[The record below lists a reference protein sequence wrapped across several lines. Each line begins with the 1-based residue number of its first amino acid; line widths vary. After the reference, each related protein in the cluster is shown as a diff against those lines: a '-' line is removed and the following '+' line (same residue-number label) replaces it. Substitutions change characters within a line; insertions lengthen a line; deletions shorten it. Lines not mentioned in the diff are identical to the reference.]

1 MASIIRIKRST
12 TAGDPST
19 LGAGEL
25 AYSSLAGLQS
35 NGGDRLYIGVG
46 AETNGNAANHV
57 VIGGKYFTDM
67 MDHVHG
73 TLTANS
79 VLIADANKKLDNLKV
94 DNLDLNG
101 NEISATDVNGNIVLT
116 PNGSGYVQISGTNG
130 IVIPV
135 GTTLQRGPAVQG
147 AIRYNSTNS
156 QFEGYSGANWA
167 SLGGVRSVDGLTY
180 ITAEASPGI
189 SDDTLSFYTDGVLRA
204 ALDTNSF
211 DLDDTIQVNVNS
223 ETQSTSTLT
232 GALVVAG
239 GVGIAKNL
247 FVGGSLSVAGGIA
260 FGDDV
265 AVNGGDLYSTA
276 TTFNLLN
283 KDSSSSGTNDG
294 PTTVNAFLNAGSIS
308 IGASSGTTTINN
320 SLASTGD
327 LSVGS
332 NVFTVAAATGN
343 TSVAGTLGVTGATTL
358 SSTLGVSGAVSLSST
373 LQTTGAASFLS
384 TISVTGAATLS
395 SNLNVTG
402 NTTLTGDLAVNGGDL
417 TTSAST
423 FNLVNTTATTV
434 NIAGG
439 ASAVNIGATTGTTT
453 VKNALSVLLD
463 ADVDGNLNVDGTAQI
478 DGATTIGATGSR
490 SALTVYGTSVNVTGS
505 DNSTIGVTA
514 STGSAT
520 TLTLVASNSVG
531 DANLDINVD
540 DAATLDATTISLDA
554 TDSSNFS
561 VSASSSANKTL
572 ALDVSNAGTGLG
584 ILAIG
589 SSGTDNVNI
598 TTDASGKVT
607 VESGELET
615 NVATLDVN
623 ATNVTI
629 DATGSGNSVI
639 VTSAATTINSDS
651 ITLRGTEG
659 SGDDTII
666 NVTGQVN
673 IDNIRIDGNTIYS
686 TDGSNTLYLDPA
698 PINDNEGTVVIKGN
712 LQVDGTTTTVNST
725 VVTIDDPVFTLG
737 GDTTPTADD
746 NLDRGIEFRWH
757 DGAAAKL
764 GFMGYDDS
772 ASEFVLISDAD
783 NTAGV
788 YSPATLGVFG
798 NARFGKLA
806 LVDITQSTTT
816 TNGALVVAGGV
827 GITGQLN
834 VAGTTNKFTSTQA
847 STSTTTGAVVVTGG
861 VGIGGSVYVGTN
873 VIGAGAAN
881 SNLEGFNID
890 GGTY

>member
-46 AETNGNAANHV
+46 AETNGNANTHV
-57 VIGGKYFTDM
+57 VIGGKYFTDLL
-67 MDHVHG
+67 DHVHG

-79 VLIADANKKLDNLKV
+79 ALIADADKKLDNLKV

-101 NEISATDVNGNIVLT
+101 NTISATNVNGNITLT
-116 PNGSGYVQISGTNG
+116 ANGSGYVQISGTNG
-130 IVIPV
+130 LVIPV
-135 GTTLQRGPAVQG
+135 GTTAQQGPAVQG
-147 AIRYNSTNS
+147 AIRFNSTTT
-156 QFEGYSGANWA
+156 QFEGYSGANWS

-180 ITAEASPGI
+180 ITAESSPGT
-189 SDDTLSFYTDGVLRA
+189 SDDTLRFYTDGTLRA

-211 DLDDTIQVNVNS
+211 DLDSSIQVNVAS
-223 ETQSTSTLT
+223 TTQSTSTAT

-239 GVGIAKNL
+239 GVGIDKNL
-247 FVGGSLSVAGGIA
+247 YVGGSLNVAGGIA

-265 AVNGGDLYSTA
+265 SINGGDLFSTA
-276 TTFNLLN
+276 ATFNLLN

-294 PTTVNAFLNAGSIS
+294 PTTVNAFLNAGTIS
-308 IGASSGTTTINN
+308 IGAASGTTTVNN
-320 SLASTGD
+320 SLISTGD
-327 LSVGS
+327 FAVGS
-332 NVFTVAAATGN
+332 NVFTVASASGNTGISGTLNVTGAATLG
-343 TSVAGTLGVTGATTL
+343 STLGVT
-358 SSTLGVSGAVSLSST
+358 GAVSLSST
-373 LQTTGAASFLS
+373 LETTGAATFLS
-384 TISVTGAATLS
+384 TIAVTGAATLS
-395 SNLNVTG
+395 SNLSVSG
-402 NTTLTGDLAVNGGDL
+402 NTTLTGDLAVNGGDI
-417 TTSAST
+417 TTSAAT
-423 FNLVNTTATTV
+423 FNLINTNATTLNV
-434 NIAGG
+434 GG
-439 ASAVNIGATTGTTT
+439 AASTVNIGATTGTTT
-453 VKNALSVLLD
+453 VKNALNVLLD
-463 ADVDGNLNVDGTAQI
+463 ADIDGNLNVDGTAQI
-478 DGATTIGATGSR
+478 DGATTIGASGAR
-490 SALTVYGTSVNVTGS
+490 SALTVYGTAVNVTGS

-514 STGSAT
+514 ATGSAT

-561 VSASSSANKTL
+561 VTAGSSANKTL
-572 ALDVSNAGTGLG
+572 ALDISNSGTGLG
-584 ILAIG
+584 ILALG
-589 SSGTDNVNI
+589 SVNTDNVNI
-598 TTDASGKVT
+598 TTDSAGKT
-607 VESGELET
+607 TITTGELET
-615 NVATLDVN
+615 NVTTLDVN

-629 DATGSGNSVI
+629 DTTGAGNSVI
-639 VTSAATTINSDS
+639 VTSAAITLNADS

-659 SGDDTII
+659 SGDDTTI
-666 NVTGQVN
+666 NLTGQLNV
-673 IDNIRIDGNTIYS
+673 DNVRIDGNTIYS

-698 PINDNEGTVVIKGN
+698 PMNDNGGTVIIKGN

-737 GDTTPTADD
+737 GDTDPSSDD

-757 DGAAAKL
+757 NGTAAKL

-772 ASEFVLISDAD
+772 ASEFVLIADAE

-788 YSPATLGVFG
+788 YTPTTVGVLG

-806 LVDITQSTTT
+806 LVDTTASTTT
-816 TNGALVVAGGV
+816 TSGALTIAGGV
-827 GITGQLN
+827 GISGQLN

-847 STSTTTGAVVVTGG
+847 SSSTTTGAVVVAGG

-873 VIGAGAAN
+873 LVGAGAAN
-881 SNLEGFNID
+881 SNLDGFNID